1 MKRTSIVVALFAI
14 LVLLCTYNGARTAT
28 SSSTNGTAA
37 GAGNPVQASSP
48 GGPVAW
54 APFKDSFMTTEGD
67 PFLIAVDVDCP
78 SLTPTGNEFV
88 LVSPT
93 PSFVHLS
100 PVFIGTNVPRVM
112 GLMSVNPQPG
122 DAGKYLIKIRAT
134 PCYGSLGSEITF
146 KLKVKKP

>member
-1 MKRTSIVVALFAI
+1 MKVTILILVLFAM
-14 LVLLCTYNGARTAT
+14 LVLLCTYKGGRTAT
-28 SSSTNGTAA
+28 SSSADGTGA
-37 GAGNPVQASSP
+37 GAKNAAQASSP

-54 APFKDSFMTTEGD
+54 APFKDSFTTTEGD

-78 SLTPTGNEFV
+78 SLTPTGNEFL
-88 LVSPT
+88 LVPPT

-122 DAGKYLIKIRAT
+122 DAGKYQIKVRAT
-134 PCYGSLGSEITF
+134 PCYGSVGSELTF
-146 KLKVKKP
+146 KLRVKKP